1 MSAMSGGEVP
11 GTRSAAI
18 VDPADVRWDQAGLV
32 PAVVQDATS
41 GRVLMVAWMDA
52 EALAATEATGLVHF
66 HSRSR
71 DELWRKGATS
81 GHVLHLRDVA
91 LDCDGDTLLIRA
103 APAGPCCHRGTTSCF
118 DAGPGSAEPAA
129 TDTELQGFGWL
140 EELWS
145 TIHARAA
152 TRPEGSYTARL
163 VAGGPDLAGRKVAEE
178 AVEVL
183 IAAKNDASPRGSSTE
198 TRQALAGEAADLL
211 YHLLVVLAER
221 DVPPATVIGE
231 LRERHLP

>member
-1 MSAMSGGEVP
+1 MSAMSGGEAP
-11 GTRSAAI
+11 GTRRAAM
-18 VDPADVRWDQAGLV
+18 VDPTDVRWDQAGLV

-41 GRVLMVAWMDA
+41 ARVLMVAWMDA
-52 EALAATEATGLVHF
+52 EALAATTATGVVHF

-71 DELWRKGATS
+71 DELWRKGSTS
-81 GHVLHLRDVA
+81 GNVLHLRDIA

-103 APAGPCCHRGTTSCF
+103 APAGPTCHRGTTSCF
-118 DAGPGSAEPAA
+118 DPVEGSAGSAA
-129 TDTELQGFGWL
+129 TGAEPQGFGWL

-145 TIHARAA
+145 TVRARAA
-152 TRPEGSYTARL
+152 ARPEGSYTAQL

-183 IAAKNDASPRGSSTE
+183 IAAKNDASPDGSSTE
-198 TRQALAGEAADLL
+198 TREALAGEAADLL

-221 DVPPATVIGE
+221 DVPPAAVIGA